1 MVRFGEMNLTVFR
14 RVRLSAVV
22 LTAATAFL
30 VSACEEETAE
40 TIEPIVRPVVSIV
53 VADVERFITDRY
65 PGRARAVREVNI
77 SFEVPGKIIKRPVDV
92 GSEVKQGDVMATLD
106 PGPYV
111 AGIRAL
117 EGERAALEAALSN
130 AETELDRREKLFA
143 KDFVAQANVDD
154 QIMMVRAAEAKI
166 EAVDGALDA
175 ARLNLGY
182 TNLEAPFDGT
192 ISQVFAENFQNVLAK
207 QPVLRLLD
215 TSRIEMEASV
225 PERYIGFVP
234 YYVKEITVT
243 FSSLPGLE
251 IPAEITNVGTE
262 ASQTTRTYPVTIVM
276 DQPDGGTIQPGM
288 AGTITATVELPPDW
302 AKSGIEVPSA
312 AVFSPNEATP
322 DQFFIWVVDEATE
335 TVSMKSVELIS
346 MGERGLLVSGL
357 DAGDRIVIAGVSF
370 LTEGQKVR
378 IPPE

>member
-22 LTAATAFL
+22 LTTATAFL

-322 DQFFIWVVDEATE
+322 DQSFIWVVDEATE

-357 DAGDRIVIAGVSF
+357 NAGDRIVIAGVSV

>member
-1 MVRFGEMNLTVFR
+1 MNLTVFR
-14 RVRLSAVV
+14 RVRLSAIA
-22 LTAATAFL
+22 LTTATAFL

-40 TIEPIVRPVVSIV
+40 TIEPIVRPVISII
-53 VADVERFITDRY
+53 VADVERFRTDRY

-92 GSEVKQGDVMATLD
+92 GSTVKQGEAMATLD
-106 PGPYV
+106 PAPYV
-111 AGIRAL
+111 ARIRAL

-130 AETELDRREKLFA
+130 AETELDRRETLFA
-143 KDFVAQANVDD
+143 KDFVAQARVDD
-154 QIMMVRAAEAKI
+154 QIMLVRAAEAKI

-215 TSRIEMEASV
+215 TSRIEIEVSV
-225 PERYIGFVP
+225 PESLIGLAN
-234 YYVKEITVT
+234 YVTEITVT
-243 FSSLPGLE
+243 FSSLPGQE
-251 IPAEITNVGTE
+251 IPAKITNVGTE

-288 AGTITATVELPPDW
+288 AGKVAATVELPPDW
-302 AKSGIEVPSA
+302 TKSGIEVPSA

-322 DQFFIWVVDEATE
+322 DQSFIWVVDEATE
-335 TVSMKSVELIS
+335 TVSKKPVELIS
-346 MGERGLLVSGL
+346 LGERGLFVSGL

-378 IPPE
+378 IPTE

>member
-1 MVRFGEMNLTVFR
+1 
-14 RVRLSAVV
+14 LSAVV
-22 LTAATAFL
+22 LTTATAFL

-106 PGPYV
+106 PGSYV

-175 ARLNLGY
+175 ARLYLGY

-234 YYVKEITVT
+234 HYVKEITVT

-322 DQFFIWVVDEATE
+322 DQSFIWVVDEATE
-335 TVSMKSVELIS
+335 TVSMKSVEPS
-346 MGERGLLVSGL
+346 S
-357 DAGDRIVIAGVSF
+357 ATVIAAVRNHPEIFADKKVGAIISGGNIHPADWLE
-370 LTEGQKVR
+370 LTGSIQ
-378 IPPE
+378 P

>member
-1 MVRFGEMNLTVFR
+1 MNLTVFR
-14 RVRLSAVV
+14 RARLSAIA
-22 LTAATAFL
+22 LTTATAFL

-40 TIEPIVRPVVSIV
+40 TIEPIVRPVISII
-53 VADVERFITDRY
+53 VADVERFRTDRY

-77 SFEVPGKIIKRPVDV
+77 GFEVPGKIIERPVDV

-111 AGIRAL
+111 ARIRAL

-143 KDFVAQANVDD
+143 KDFVAQARVDD
-154 QIMMVRAAEAKI
+154 QIMIVRAAEAKI
-166 EAVDGALDA
+166 EAVDGALDG

-182 TNLEAPFDGT
+182 TNLEAPFEGT
-192 ISQVFAENFQNVLAK
+192 ISQVFAENFQNMLAK
-207 QPVLRLLD
+207 QPVVRLLD
-215 TSRIEMEASV
+215 TSRIEMEVSV
-225 PERYIGFVP
+225 PESLIGLAP
-234 YYVKEITVT
+234 YVTEITVT
-243 FSSLPGLE
+243 FSSLPGQE
-251 IPAEITNVGTE
+251 IPAKITNVGTE

-276 DQPDGGTIQPGM
+276 DQPDSGKIQPGM
-288 AGTITATVELPPDW
+288 AGTVAATVELPPDW
-302 AKSGIEVPSA
+302 TKSGIEVPSA

-322 DQFFIWVVDEATE
+322 DQSFIWVVDEATE
-335 TVSMKSVELIS
+335 TVSKKPVELIS
-346 MGERGLLVSGL
+346 LGERGLFVSGL

-378 IPPE
+378 IPTE

>member
-1 MVRFGEMNLTVFR
+1 LP
-14 RVRLSAVV
+14 AVV
-22 LTAATAFL
+22 LTIAAAFL

-40 TIEPIVRPVVSIV
+40 KVEPVIRPVVSMV

-77 SFEVPGKIIKRPVDV
+77 GFEVSGKIIKRPVDV
-92 GSEVKQGDVMATLD
+92 GSTVKQGEVMATLD

-111 AGIRAL
+111 ARIRAL

-130 AETELDRREKLFA
+130 AETELGRRETLLK
-143 KDFVAQANVDD
+143 KKFVSQANVDD
-154 QIMMVRAAEAKI
+154 QIMMVRAAVAKI

-182 TNLEAPFDGT
+182 TNIEAPFDGT
-192 ISQVFAENFQNVLAK
+192 ISEVFAENFQNILAK
-207 QPVLRLLD
+207 QSVMRLLD
-215 TSRIEMEASV
+215 TSQIEMEVSV
-225 PERYIGFVP
+225 PESLIGFAHD
-234 YYVKEITVT
+234 YVREITVT

-251 IPAEITNVGTE
+251 IPAKITKVGNE

-276 DQPDGGTIQPGM
+276 DQPDGGKIQPGM
-288 AGTITATVELPPDW
+288 AGTVAAMVELPPDW

-322 DQFFIWVVDEATE
+322 DQAFIWIVDEATE
-335 TVSMKSVELIS
+335 TVSMKPVELIS
-346 MGERGLLVSGL
+346 MGERGLLVGGL
-357 DAGDRIVIAGVSF
+357 DAGDRIVIAGASV

-378 IPPE
+378 IPAE